1 MNSRLARACTS
12 VLLVALLSIGSP
24 AVASDVKP
32 SDLDPPGQQQALQP
46 QGRTSPNISFIDSP
60 SAVCYQTNPG
70 LNECFVNWQYLNVTS
85 TAPAYMSQMT
95 VTIGSRVRA
104 VYQGFFTRQLYVSGD
119 SHGRGFKVPCGALGA
134 GGNPLLG
141 LTHSYTIV
149 AVDTSGLKSSNY
161 GSVTCPGV
169 RQVYLPLVLR
179 I

>member
-1 MNSRLARACTS
+1 
-12 VLLVALLSIGSP
+12 
-24 AVASDVKP
+24 
-32 SDLDPPGQQQALQP
+32 
-46 QGRTSPNISFIDSP
+46 
-60 SAVCYQTNPG
+60 
-70 LNECFVNWQYLNVTS
+70 
-85 TAPAYMSQMT
+85 
-95 VTIGSRVRA
+95 
-104 VYQGFFTRQLYVSGD
+104 LYVSGD